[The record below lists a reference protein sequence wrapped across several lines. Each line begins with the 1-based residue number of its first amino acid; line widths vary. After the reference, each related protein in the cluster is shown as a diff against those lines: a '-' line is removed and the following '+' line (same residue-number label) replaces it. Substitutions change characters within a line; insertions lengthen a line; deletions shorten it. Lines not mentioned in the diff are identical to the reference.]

1 MTILQHRF
9 DSPQVKRSLI
19 SRKANKLLHEL
30 PNSLRLKILGNYEIL
45 QKSQIWLENK
55 TLAIAAKK

>member
-9 DSPQVKRSLI
+9 DSPQVKQSLI

-30 PNSLRLKILGNYEIL
+30 PNGLRLKISGNYEIL
-45 QKSQIWLENK
+45 EKSQIWLENK